1 MVDGVPIGRELNEV
15 GPEETSIFKSGNEA
29 VSIAVSAT
37 GNARF
42 VIGECVKRRLT
53 RSRRVRGQEHGA
65 GCPRLTIDALLG
77 IQMDAT
83 RAHIA
88 KFKRIVLLEH
98 VLHAERP
105 LDGLRIQLVDDDV
118 IARAED
124 LAGHSGGDLRL
135 NAIGSSWA
143 EGSEASRARLDPA
156 VSQIT
161 RNVRRKRR
169 INRSTQL
176 WRQRQ
181 NADVV

>member
-1 MVDGVPIGRELNEV
+1 MVDGVPIWRELNDV
-15 GPEETSIFKSGNEA
+15 LAGPIEA
-29 VSIAVSAT
+29 RSRKRRNKAISIAVGAT

-42 VIGECVKRRLT
+42 VRGECVKCRLAG
-53 RSRRVRGQEHGA
+53 SRRVSGQEHCA
-65 GCPRLTIDALLG
+65 GCQRLTIDALLG

-124 LAGHSGGDLRL
+124 LAGHSGGDLRR

-143 EGSEASRARLDPA
+143 EGSKASRARLDPA
-156 VSQIT
+156 V
-161 RNVRRKRR
+161 
-169 INRSTQL
+169 
-176 WRQRQ
+176 
-181 NADVV
+181 